1 MPPLTLADID
11 RHAIADIRAAAT
23 RLETSSDR
31 FDALTRLG
39 VDVWASERLAL
50 AAQTHLCLGWSA
62 ERSARA
68 LRLVAMADASE
79 R

>member
-1 MPPLTLADID
+1 MTLADLD
-11 RHAIADIRAAAT
+11 RHAIADILSAAT
-23 RLETSSDR
+23 RPETSSDH
-31 FDALTRLG
+31 FDTLARLG
-39 VDVWASERLAL
+39 VDVWASEPLAQ

-68 LRLVAMADASE
+68 LRALRLVAMADASE